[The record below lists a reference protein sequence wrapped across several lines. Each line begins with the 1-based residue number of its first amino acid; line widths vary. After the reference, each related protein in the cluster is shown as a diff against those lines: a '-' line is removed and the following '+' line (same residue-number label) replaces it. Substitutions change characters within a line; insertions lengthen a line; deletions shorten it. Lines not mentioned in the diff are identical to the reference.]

1 MFEVVFG
8 GFTRFSP
15 PLILKDLQY
24 EVESW
29 MSWDLL
35 VASDIVVLPPCFV
48 AFVVVVSYDN
58 CLGFS
63 RIIYC
68 PGCIYS

>member
-1 MFEVVFG
+1 MVEVVFG

-29 MSWDLL
+29 MSLDLL

-48 AFVVVVSYDN
+48 VFVVVVF
-58 CLGFS
+58 L
-63 RIIYC
+63 
-68 PGCIYS
+68 